1 MKSKGRIN
9 VIIDHIAH
17 VHEDNRHHLL
27 RLFLSAKGPHIFAK
41 ELFISVKEPYISEG
55 PYIYARESCICAKKP
70 IVYIRKICKK
80 NIYLLKGPEEV

>member
-55 PYIYARESCICAKKP
+55 PYIYARESCMCQ
-70 IVYIRKICKK
+70 K
-80 NIYLLKGPEEV
+80 NHCIYPQNLQKEYLSAEGP